1 MTRFF
6 HAAAEEQQPMSVAAQ
21 VTNGN
26 EMSGAL
32 GGVVM
37 RQYQNNPG

>member
-6 HAAAEEQQPMSVAAQ
+6 HVAAEEQQPMNVAVQ

-26 EMSGAL
+26 EMIGAPVEL
-32 GGVVM
+32 
-37 RQYQNNPG
+37 